1 MKAAFIQKHGDL
13 EELQTGELNT
23 PKISPN
29 EVLIE
34 TKFAALNHLDIFVVK
49 GWSGLNLVMPHVLG
63 SDGSGI
69 VKEVGS
75 EVSTIKKGD
84 LVTVNPGVSCGKC
97 AQCLAGKQ
105 NFCSQFSILGEHR
118 WGTFAQFYKVPEI
131 NVLKIP
137 ANYSLDK
144 AAAAPLTFLTAWRML
159 VTQARVK
166 QDEYVFIHG
175 AGGGVSVAA
184 VQIAKYLGAK
194 VVATTS
200 APKKVDLVKKLGAD
214 YVINYKE
221 MQDYGKYVFS
231 EITKKSGI
239 DVVIDSVGTPTFP
252 NSLRLLRPGGR
263 LVTCGVTS
271 GPMSEIDIRQIFWK
285 QLEVKGSTM
294 SNQKEF
300 RDVMK
305 LVFEGKLTP
314 IIDKIFSLEQ
324 AKEAE
329 TYLNKGTQ
337 FGKVLLKIS

>member
-1 MKAAFIQKHGDL
+1 MKSAFIQKHGDL
-13 EELQTGELNT
+13 EQIQIGEVNT

-49 GWSGLNLVMPHVLG
+49 GWSGLNLIMPHVLG

-75 EVSTIKKGD
+75 EVSSVKKGD

-97 AQCLAGKQ
+97 ALCLAGKQ

-118 WGTFAQFYKVPEI
+118 WGTFAQFFKAPEI

-137 ANYSLDK
+137 ANYPLDK

-159 VTQARVK
+159 VTQAGIK
-166 QDEYVFIHG
+166 QDEYIFIHG

-184 VQIAKYLGAK
+184 VQIAKYFGAK
-194 VVATTS
+194 VVITTS
-200 APKKVDLVKKLGAD
+200 IPEKIEKVKKLGAD

-221 MQDYGKYVFS
+221 MPDYGKYVFS

-239 DVVIDSVGTPTFP
+239 DIVIDSVGTPTFQ
-252 NSLRLLRPGGR
+252 NSLRLLKPGGR

-271 GPMSEIDIRQIFWK
+271 GPTSEIDIRQIFWK

-305 LVFEGKLTP
+305 LVFEGKITP
-314 IIDKIFSLEQ
+314 VIDKIFPLEQ
-324 AKEAE
+324 VKEAE
-329 TYLNKGTQ
+329 GYLNKGGQ